1 MTNQG
6 FLCYYSVK
14 CPSKYKDASRIEPDF
29 TDLTV

>member
-14 CPSKYKDASRIEPDF
+14 CPSKYKAASRIEPDC